1 MTDQQNPSAPLQIS
15 GANFPYRQ
23 FILGALVPISLFYAF
38 HRFGQPLAGALLA
51 IGWSLSLF
59 DCSNSLRYPRDGA
72 DACLKLS
79 VPGMVL
85 GASNGEIKA
94 RS

>member
-23 FILGALVPISLFYAF
+23 FILGALVPISFFYAF

-51 IGWSLSLF
+51 IGWSLSLLVGTYWRSRRIELF
-59 DCSNSLRYPRDGA
+59 
-72 DACLKLS
+72 
-79 VPGMVL
+79 PGMVL
-85 GASNGEIKA
+85 GADYEKLIAQSLRGK
-94 RS
+94 SD